1 MCLAIPVCVTECPE
15 EGKAR
20 VRVGSGETFMDISTL
35 LLPDPVQV
43 GNYVIVH
50 AGFALRVLDPV
61 EAQESL
67 SLFRQIAEMDGMAP
81 TF

>member
-1 MCLAIPVCVTECPE
+1 MCLAVPVCVTECSE

-35 LLPDPVQV
+35 LLPEPVKV
-43 GNYVIVH
+43 GDYVIVH

-61 EAQESL
+61 EAEESL
-67 SLFRQIAEMDGMAP
+67 AIFRQIAELDGALS

>member
-35 LLPDPVQV
+35 LLPEPVSP
-43 GNYVIVH
+43 GDYVIVH
-50 AGFALRVLDPV
+50 AGFALRVLDPE
-61 EAQESL
+61 EARESL
-67 SLFRQIAEMDGMAP
+67 ALFRQIAEVGGMAYP
-81 TF
+81 S